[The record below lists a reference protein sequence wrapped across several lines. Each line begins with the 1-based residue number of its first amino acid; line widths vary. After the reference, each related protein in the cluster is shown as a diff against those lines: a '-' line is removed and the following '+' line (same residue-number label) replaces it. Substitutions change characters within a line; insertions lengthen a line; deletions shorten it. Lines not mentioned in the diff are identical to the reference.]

1 MRLLIFA
8 SAAAGKIILMR
19 ASAALFALIFYSF
32 STFAAAQATAATQ
45 CSAPSGWPTA
55 QFTSAK
61 DPSVVKS
68 CQVLNQ
74 MIRALGGDAW
84 LNVRTQESAGRASS
98 FYHGQPNSM
107 SILYWRY
114 WEWPDKERVELTK
127 QRDVVELLV
136 GDKGYEITYKGTAT
150 QDPKDLEQE
159 LRRREHSL
167 EWVVRKWLPAPGT
180 TILYSGTAMVER
192 NLADQVTVLN
202 ASNDSVVLSIDG
214 TTRLPVKIS
223 YQWRDPVDREFD
235 DGAVVFGNYKLI
247 DGIQTPYSVVYY
259 LNGDMT
265 SQRFVNSVKYNTGMA
280 PTLFE
285 PKGMLYNPNKQN
297 GTK

>member
-1 MRLLIFA
+1 MRT
-8 SAAAGKIILMR
+8 
-19 ASAALFALIFYSF
+19 AALFALLA
-32 STFAAAQATAATQ
+32 STFALAQTATAPAGQ
-45 CSAPSGWPTA
+45 CSAPASWPTA
-55 QFTSAK
+55 QFVSAK

-84 LNVRTQESAGRASS
+84 LNIQNQESAGRASS
-98 FYHGQPNSM
+98 FSHGQPSSM

-127 QRDVVELLV
+127 QRDIVELLV

-180 TILYSGTAMVER
+180 MILYSGTAMVER

-202 ASNDSVVLSIDG
+202 ASNDSVVISIDG
-214 TTRLPVKIS
+214 TTHLPVKVG
-223 YQWRDPVDREFD
+223 YQWRDPIDRQFD
-235 DGAVVFGNYKLI
+235 DASVVFSNYKLVA
-247 DGIQTPYSVVYY
+247 GIQTPYSVVYY

-265 SQRFVNSVKYNTGMA
+265 SQRFVSSVKYNTEMA
-280 PTLFE
+280 ATLFE
-285 PKGMLYNPNKQN
+285 PKGRLYNPNEQSGK
-297 GTK
+297 K